1 MGEDS
6 YDLEGGGDGEM
17 AFSDKSVRRGF
28 IKKVY
33 AIISVQVHMT
43 RDEENLLLLHYIFS
57 FQLLLTFGCV
67 VAFNQSYE
75 IK

>member
-33 AIISVQVHMT
+33 SIISVQVKQKM
-43 RDEENLLLLHYIFS
+43 LLF
-57 FQLLLTFGCV
+57 
-67 VAFNQSYE
+67 
-75 IK
+75 